1 MDKLNI
7 THLVLSG
14 GGMKGVIFIGALR
27 YMYIENL
34 HKNITHIAANSIGSF
49 VALFIA
55 FKLTIEEI
63 EKIIYD
69 SKDDK
74 GLCNI
79 PTKNYYKIISN
90 LGLCSISNFMEH
102 FKKIIR
108 VKYPDVNDTITF
120 KEVSKRF
127 GINLYFS
134 TTNINRC
141 ENRIFSIDD
150 TPDISVFTACEAS
163 MSIPLIFNPIAIDGE
178 YYYDGAFSN
187 NFPIKIFSH
196 VSKENIIGM
205 VLYKE
210 KNNYE
215 PSNKKIN
222 IFFLIRQICRMFE
235 ILRINQVTGNEIKKE
250 DIDYYFIPKDIS
262 MQNSMNI
269 VVNRKG
275 IKLELSTEQIN
286 EMILYGFTSMMQYI
300 DKRKELLYNKNKM
313 RLQDNEELYI

>member
-14 GGMKGVIFIGALR
+14 GGMKGVIFKGALR

-49 VALFIA
+49 VALFIT

-63 EKIIYD
+63 EQIIYD
-69 SKDDK
+69 SKDDNN
-74 GLCNI
+74 LCYI
-79 PTKNYYKIISN
+79 PTKNYYKIISE
-90 LGLCSISNFMEH
+90 LGLCSITYFMEH
-102 FKKIIR
+102 LKKILRI
-108 VKYPDVNDTITF
+108 KYPDMKDITF

-163 MSIPLIFNPIAIDGE
+163 MSIPLIFNPVFIEDE
-178 YYYDGAFSN
+178 YYYDGAFTN

-196 VSKENIIGM
+196 VSKEHIIGM
-205 VLYKE
+205 VIYKE

-222 IFFLIRQICRMFE
+222 IFFILRQICRMFE
-235 ILRINQVTGNEIKKE
+235 ILRISQVTGNEIKLE
-250 DIDYYFIPKDIS
+250 DKDYYFMPKDIK
-262 MQNSMNI
+262 MEHSMNI
-269 VVNRKG
+269 NVNRKG
-275 IKLELSTEQIN
+275 VKINLSTEQIN
-286 EMILYGFTSMMQYI
+286 DMILYGFTSMAEYI
-300 DKRKELLYNKNKM
+300 EKRKELLYNKNKA
-313 RLQDNEELYI
+313 RLGDNSELFD

>member
-74 GLCNI
+74 GLCYI

-108 VKYPDVNDTITF
+108 VKYPDVNDTISF

>member
-27 YMYIENL
+27 YLYIENL

-74 GLCNI
+74 NLCYI

-120 KEVSKRF
+120 KEVSKKF

-163 MSIPLIFNPIAIDGE
+163 MSIPLIFNPIAIEDE

-286 EMILYGFTSMMQYI
+286 EMILYGFTSMAEYI
-300 DKRKELLYNKNKM
+300 DKRKELLYNKNKK

>member
-49 VALFIA
+49 VALFIT

-63 EKIIYD
+63 EQIIYE
-69 SKDDK
+69 SKDDNN
-74 GLCNI
+74 LCYI
-79 PTKNYYKIISN
+79 PTKNYYKIISE
-90 LGLCSISNFMEH
+90 LGLCSIAYFMEH
-102 FKKIIR
+102 LKKLLRI
-108 VKYPDVNDTITF
+108 KYPDMNDMTF

-127 GINLYFS
+127 GVNLYFS

-163 MSIPLIFNPIAIDGE
+163 MSIPLIFNPIAIEDE

-187 NFPIKIFSH
+187 NFPIKIFLH